1 MNYLGFSWYLAH
13 PPSNLV
19 EAALSQSWEKTWLFS
34 SSALRRIVSELYPIY
49 WIYRILYPMSWT
61 IWSPFCSWWFE
72 GSVGQRGWWYHT
84 AICWPL
90 PGNLTSR
97 RNPQIPRSEGFNLWV
112 GEEGAREQG
121 RAAARAG
128 THPQPPL
135 PPSPEPGLPLLAHSS
150 LQWCCTGLALNLI
163 IRRAHSFTH

>member
-34 SSALRRIVSELYPIY
+34 SSAVRWIVSELYPVY

-61 IWSPFCSWWFE
+61 IWTPFCSWWFE

-97 RNPQIPRSEGFNLWV
+97 RNPQIPRSEGFNCEWV
-112 GEEGAREQG
+112 RKGRENRDGQLPGQGHVHSRLSLPARSPGCLSSPTAPYSGAVQ
-121 RAAARAG
+121 AW
-128 THPQPPL
+128 L
-135 PPSPEPGLPLLAHSS
+135 
-150 LQWCCTGLALNLI
+150 
-163 IRRAHSFTH
+163 